1 MDRNGVSPRGCWQRT
16 DDSRFLHG
24 PKAGEDRNLGPGGH
38 AVAPVALGAENRHPG
53 KKIVHCCGLKVKL
66 ESFFSLEGENI
77 TSREEQKIFYCI
89 ITLAF

>member
-1 MDRNGVSPRGCWQRT
+1 MVPKLEKTETLALVAMLWHLWHLVQRT
-16 DDSRFLHG
+16 GIL
-24 PKAGEDRNLGPGGH
+24 E
-38 AVAPVALGAENRHPG
+38 
-53 KKIVHCCGLKVKL
+53 KKTVHCCGLKVKL